1 MTGYPAR
8 ASTSGSLSTLT
19 RGLEVLEALSG
30 RELTVWDLAAAVG
43 CHRQA
48 AYRVVVTLC
57 ELGWIQ
63 RVAGT
68 DRYRLT
74 MRAWSVGV
82 RSLVMADAAR
92 GRVRGVLV
100 NLASRYGETTDM
112 AVYEAGEAVHVDRAD
127 GWQTLTSFTAV
138 GLRAPAYSVAPG
150 KILLALAGEAE
161 MERVLAGPLTRFT
174 PLTICEPAALRA
186 ELREASAAGYAVN
199 RGEHVPE
206 VGGVAVP
213 IFGADGRPAGAI
225 GFSGPTERIL
235 RRRKE
240 LVTALFDA
248 VGRPDRPVLDRQPA
262 S

>member
-1 MTGYPAR
+1 MR
-8 ASTSGSLSTLT
+8 
-19 RGLEVLEALSG
+19 
-30 RELTVWDLAAAVG
+30 DLAAAVG

-82 RSLVMADAAR
+82 RSLVTVDAAR

-100 NLASRYGETTDM
+100 DLASRYGETADM
-112 AVYEAGEAVHVDRAD
+112 AVYEAGEVVHVDRAD

-138 GLRAPAYSVAPG
+138 GQRAPAYSVAPG
-150 KILLALAGEAE
+150 KVLLALAGEVE
-161 MERVLAGPLTRFT
+161 VERVLSGPLVPFT
-174 PLTICEPAALRA
+174 PLTICEPAVLWA

-199 RGEHVPE
+199 RGEYVPD

-213 IFGADGRPAGAI
+213 VYGADGRPAGAI
-225 GFSGPTERIL
+225 GFSGPAERIL
-235 RRRKE
+235 RRRQE
-240 LVTALFDA
+240 LVTALFEA
-248 VGRPDRPVLDRQPA
+248 VGRPDRPVLVREA
-262 S
+262 AN